1 MALDGCPTMCRSG
14 KPLGGFWVVMLG
26 VAATTALAG
35 CGGAADNLPRQA
47 VSGSVKF
54 KGQPLKTG
62 LIEFFPSEPGI
73 ATTGATGITDGSYS
87 LPQSEGLQPGK
98 YEVRISSAPQTAQRP
113 PGALPGEAPLPPAKE
128 LVPEKYNAKTTLS
141 ALVAK
146 DGPNTFDFD
155 LREK

>member
-1 MALDGCPTMCRSG
+1 
-14 KPLGGFWVVMLG
+14 
-26 VAATTALAG
+26 VAAAATAAAALAG

-87 LPQSEGLQPGK
+87 LPRSEGLQPGK

-113 PGALPGEAPLPPAKE
+113 PGAMPGDSPLPAAKE
-128 LVPEKYNAKTTLS
+128 LLPEKFNAKTTLS
-141 ALVAK
+141 AAVTK
-146 DGPNTFDFD
+146 DGSNTFDFD
-155 LREK
+155 LQDK